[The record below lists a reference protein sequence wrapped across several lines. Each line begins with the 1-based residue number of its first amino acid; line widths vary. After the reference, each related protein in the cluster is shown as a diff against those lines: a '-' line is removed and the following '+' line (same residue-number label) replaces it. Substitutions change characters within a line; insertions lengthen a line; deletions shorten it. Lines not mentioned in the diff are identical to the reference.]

1 MKKSNDQKLGDAI
14 REMIEAYRL
23 ESRLDEVS
31 LLNSWEKVTGK
42 LIAKYT
48 RNIYI
53 KNRKLYVRI
62 ESPSLKNELSYARS
76 RIVDGLNKEVGKK
89 VIDDLIL
96 L

>member
-1 MKKSNDQKLGDAI
+1 MKKSNEQKLGDAI